1 MLKYID
7 DENDTDSEEEMVK
20 EVENVEV
27 CGNKD
32 EEEKEEED

>member
-27 CGNKD
+27 GGNKD